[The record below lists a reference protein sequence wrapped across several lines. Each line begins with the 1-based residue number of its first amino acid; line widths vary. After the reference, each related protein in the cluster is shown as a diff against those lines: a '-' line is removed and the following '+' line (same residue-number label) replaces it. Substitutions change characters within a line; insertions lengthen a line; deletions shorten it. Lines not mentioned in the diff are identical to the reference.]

1 MRWQEGR
8 QNSGYL
14 KMLLFTLPW
23 PIKFDLYL
31 LKFPEG
37 SKILS
42 HRDEVGEGKHYR
54 INLVLKKAKQGGKFK
69 CESSIYESSRIKFF
83 RPDISIHEVSEVC
96 KGSRYLLSIGWI
108 RK

>member
-1 MRWQEGR
+1 MSWQSGR

-14 KMLLFTLPW
+14 KMLLLTLKW

-37 SKILS
+37 SKVLA
-42 HRDEVGEGKHYR
+42 HKDEVGKGKHYR
-54 INLVLKKAKQGGKFK
+54 INLIVKQAQEGGTFK
-69 CESSIYESSRIKFF
+69 CENPIYESSRIKFF
-83 RPDISIHEVSEVC
+83 RPDIDIHEVSEIR

-108 RK
+108 KN